1 MTTAG
6 PYTIAYDGYVLT
18 VREAY
23 IKGRRI
29 FNVQFSIRIKPIN
42 LTVVDNGKGFK
53 FWTSIPE
60 GRQAIA
66 DEIGP
71 VIGRYYHDKKNK

>member
-1 MTTAG
+1 MPTKG
-6 PYTIAYDGYVLT
+6 PYTIDYDGYVLT
-18 VREAY
+18 VREA
-23 IKGRRI
+23 IIEGRRI
-29 FNVQFSIRIKPIN
+29 FNVRFSINVKPIN

-71 VIGRYYHDKKNK
+71 VIGKYYFDKKNK